1 MLISAWVYFG
11 SNYDGSHENIH
22 YFMKSCLKKRRLE
35 FSKWEM
41 EVIDLGSLIYV
52 IFNIGYHMIF
62 RLPDGI

>member
-1 MLISAWVYFG
+1 
-11 SNYDGSHENIH
+11 
-22 YFMKSCLKKRRLE
+22 MKSCLKKRRLE